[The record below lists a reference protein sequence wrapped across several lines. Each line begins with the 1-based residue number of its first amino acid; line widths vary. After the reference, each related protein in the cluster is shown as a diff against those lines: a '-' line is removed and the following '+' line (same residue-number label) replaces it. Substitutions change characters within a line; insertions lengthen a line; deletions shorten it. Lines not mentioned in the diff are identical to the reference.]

1 VALLLGLGASAL
13 WLVILRLSDRA
24 PGRGPWPPRRGNL
37 FTAIWAWTLTT
48 CLYLGLVQT
57 WGQPSVLPGLLRN
70 GIGLPLAIA
79 GSVLHTWATAT
90 LGLKGTSGWD
100 VGVTTGGPYA
110 LCRHPQYLGQI
121 ASLAGIALW
130 IGSTQSLV
138 LGLAASGVLLYG
150 SAVED
155 RALADRHRAAF
166 AAYRARTPFLVPAVS
181 RP

>member
-1 VALLLGLGASAL
+1 MGHGH
-13 WLVILRLSDRA
+13 
-24 PGRGPWPPRRGNL
+24 PR
-37 FTAIWAWTLTT
+37 
-48 CLYLGLVQT
+48 
-57 WGQPSVLPGLLRN
+57 
-70 GIGLPLAIA
+70 
-79 GSVLHTWATAT
+79 
-90 LGLKGTSGWD
+90 D